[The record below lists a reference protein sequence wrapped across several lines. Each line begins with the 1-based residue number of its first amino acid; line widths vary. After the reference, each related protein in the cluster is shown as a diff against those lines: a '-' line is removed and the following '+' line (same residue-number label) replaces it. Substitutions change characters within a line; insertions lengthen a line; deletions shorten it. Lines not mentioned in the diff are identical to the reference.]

1 MFRSRHL
8 HAPLLALAV
17 LLLPALA
24 SGQSPTVISGVV
36 KSETQS
42 PVRGAFVQILTL
54 QMSAVTNDN
63 GFYRLTIPAA
73 RATGQVTI
81 SVSSIGYKSTERQV
95 ALRPG
100 AMSADF
106 TMAEQAVSLD
116 EVVVTGT
123 VGRQEKRA
131 QAAVVASVSA
141 AKVAEV
147 SPVQSVA
154 GLLQARSPGV
164 MLRNNSGSTGTSSTI
179 RIRGQSSITLS
190 NDPLVFIDG
199 VRMQSDT
206 RQLYGV
212 GNQSG
217 SALNDIKIE
226 EIETIEIVKGPAAAT
241 LYGSDANAG
250 VINIITKKGRQN
262 SAFTQSIT
270 MEYGESDP
278 SFTPPTNYATCTQ
291 QALNA
296 PATFPACAGKS
307 VGTILTDNPLLREN
321 SFGNGRYR
329 NLAWNLRG
337 GGDKFSTFLSLAAD
351 DDNGTLPNN
360 EYGHVSGRANMDFF
374 VNEKVRVEL
383 GFGLSKTNTTL
394 PNNDNNIYGYLG
406 GGLLGDPRTQG
417 AGKDGWYGFNR
428 HTTALVSIENEDRTI
443 RVQPRLSVQFNPVG
457 WFQNRL
463 TLGGDLAR
471 TRAFS
476 FWAKNDS
483 SWWDDAPR
491 NTGQIGEAR
500 RLQDRITL
508 DYLGNVTRNLGT
520 NLRADISFGSQV
532 QTNKRDDIS
541 NTGQGLVNND
551 VRSVSS
557 AAQLTGG
564 AQETREDR
572 TVGFFGQTQF
582 TWKERLYLQVGGRVD
597 QSSSFGAD
605 SKPFYSPKFGISYVV
620 SDEAF
625 FRTAIPENIINTL
638 RVRAAWG
645 VTGRAPTSGARS
657 TYSPTTNQVSATGVA
672 VGVSPGV
679 AGNPAI
685 KAEKGKELEL
695 GFEAGLLRDRLG
707 LEVTYFNKRSID
719 QILQQPLPGSTGLSG
734 NNQPQVNVGAIENR
748 GFEVVGTARPVT
760 ASNLSLELRA
770 AVNTLHNE
778 VLDLGGTPATTTRK
792 VGFPL
797 NGRWDY
803 RIRTVDVANNKVT
816 VSDTLE
822 FIGNSTELPG
832 WETTGSAILT
842 LFKNLSIYAQV
853 DGRGDRVVYD
863 NTAQFRDRQNGGVA
877 GVVGV
882 LGCAAFMPGND
893 PSVPCTDAA
902 KEKAMRLLGCLGC
915 PTAWVTEVWTD
926 SLGVQKG
933 GRNLARNDVT
943 GDYNQPG
950 DFFRLREVSATYRVP
965 RAFLARF
972 ARAQTASV
980 TVTMRNINTWTDFTG
995 LDPET
1000 DQFLT
1005 VPQDKRWTVKFNFTF

>member
-8 HAPLLALAV
+8 HASLLALAV

-24 SGQSPTVISGVV
+24 SAQAPTVISGVV

-73 RATGQVTI
+73 RATGEVTI

-95 ALRPG
+95 SLRPG
-100 AMSADF
+100 ALSADF
-106 TMAEQAVSLD
+106 VMAEQAVSLD

-131 QAAVVASVSA
+131 QAAQVSTVSA

-154 GLLQARSPGV
+154 GLLQARTPGV
-164 MLRNNSGSTGTSSTI
+164 MLRNNSGTTGTGSTI
-179 RIRGQSSITLS
+179 RIRGQSSIGLS
-190 NDPLVFIDG
+190 NEPLVFIDG
-199 VRMQSDT
+199 IRMQSGD

-226 EIETIEIVKGPAAAT
+226 EIESIEVVKGPAAAT

-262 SAFTQSIT
+262 SAFTQSVT

-278 SFTPPTNYATCTQ
+278 SFTPPTNYGRCDQA
-291 QALNA
+291 ALNA
-296 PATFPACAGKS
+296 PATFPACVGKS
-307 VGTILTDNPLLREN
+307 LGTIITDNPLVREQ

-360 EYGHVSGRANMDFF
+360 EYGHISGRANMDFF
-374 VNEKVRVEL
+374 VNEKVRLEM
-383 GFGLSKTNTTL
+383 GFGLAKTNTQL
-394 PNNDNNIYGYLG
+394 PRNDNDIYGFLG

-428 HTTALVSIENEDRTI
+428 HTTALTAYENKDRTI
-443 RVQPRLSVQFNPVG
+443 RVQPRLAVQFNPTN
-457 WFQNRL
+457 WFSNRL
-463 TLGGDLAR
+463 TVGGDLGR
-471 TRAFS
+471 TRAYS

-483 SWWDDAPR
+483 TWWDDAPR
-491 NTGQIGEAR
+491 NTGQINEAR
-500 RLQDRITL
+500 RLQDRITV
-508 DYLGNVTRNLGT
+508 DYLGNITRNLGT
-520 NLRADISFGSQV
+520 NLRADISFGTQV

-541 NTGQGLVNND
+541 NQGTGLVNND
-551 VRSVSS
+551 VRTVSS
-557 AAQLTGG
+557 AASLTGG
-564 AQETREDR
+564 SQSINEDR
-572 TVGFFGQTQF
+572 TIGFFGQTQF
-582 TWKERLYLQVGGRVD
+582 TFKERLYVQVGGRVD

-605 SKPFYSPKFGISYVV
+605 SKPFYSPKVGISYVI

-625 FRTAIPENIINTL
+625 FRSAIPENVINTL
-638 RVRAAWG
+638 RVRGAYG

-657 TYSPTTNQVSATGVA
+657 TYSPTTNQVSATAVSIGVT
-672 VGVSPGV
+672 PG
-679 AGNPAI
+679 ATGNPNL

-707 LEVTYFNKRSID
+707 LELTYFHKKSID
-719 QILQQPLPGSTGLSG
+719 QILSQPLPGSVGAGS
-734 NNQPQVNVGAIENR
+734 PQVNIGAILNE
-748 GFEVVGTARPVT
+748 GFEAVATARPITRNNV
-760 ASNLSLELRA
+760 SLELRGA
-770 AVNTLHNE
+770 LNTLHNE
-778 VLDLGGTPATTTRK
+778 VLDLGGTPPTTTRK
-792 VGFPL
+792 IGFPL
-797 NGRWDY
+797 SGRWDY
-803 RIRTVDVANNKVT
+803 RIRSVDVAANKVT

-822 FIGNSTELPG
+822 FIGNSAELPG

-842 LFKNLSIYAQV
+842 VFKNLSLYAQI
-853 DGRGDRVVYD
+853 DGRGDRTVYD
-863 NTAQFRDRQNGGVA
+863 NTAQFRDRQNGGV
-877 GVVGV
+877 GGILGV
-882 LGCAAFMPGND
+882 LGCSAFMPGLD
-893 PSVPCTDAA
+893 TSVPCTDEA
-902 KEKAMRLLGCLGC
+902 KAKAMRYLGCLGC
-915 PTAWVTEVWTD
+915 ATAWVTEAWTD
-926 SLGVQKG
+926 TAGVLHPS
-933 GRNLARNDVT
+933 RTLARNDVS
-943 GDYNQPG
+943 GDYNQSG
-950 DFFRLREVSATYRVP
+950 QFFRLREVSATYRVP